1 MSNVL
6 FGTDGV
12 RGVPG
17 APPLDDATVACL
29 GAALTEE
36 LGGAPRIACGR
47 DTRDSGLRVQETFA
61 AGVRA
66 RGGSPVDVGIMP
78 TPGVAVAAARRGF
91 DAGVVVSASH
101 NPWPDNGIKIL
112 ESGGAKASADLER
125 RLEARVADIR
135 AGGGPP
141 PARGPALEKADVLG
155 VYVDHLVGV
164 LGDVSVAGLR
174 VAVDCAHGAA
184 SGLAARVLRR
194 LGLRVVELHAAPDG
208 RNVNRGCGSTHPEAL
223 QAAVVEQGC
232 RMGFALDG
240 DGDRAVLVDGRGR
253 LVDGDGV
260 LFVAA
265 RHLHG
270 AGRLA
275 GGGVVA
281 TVMSN
286 FGLDAALGEA
296 GIALH
301 RCPVGD
307 AHVRAEME
315 RRGVRL
321 GGEPSGHVIFSDLL
335 PTGDGLG
342 TALSVLRIVA
352 ESGRGLADLLSG
364 LRVHPQVLLNV
375 PVARKPRLDDVPALA
390 DAVRDA
396 EARLAAG
403 GRVLVRYSGTEAV
416 LRVLIEGRDRGV
428 VERLAEGV
436 AACARREL
444 A

>member
-1 MSNVL
+1 MSSVL

-17 APPLDDATVACL
+17 TPPLDSGTIAGL

-36 LGGAPRIACGR
+36 LGDAPRIACGR
-47 DTRDSGLRVQETFA
+47 DTRDSGVRVQETFA
-61 AGVRA
+61 AGVRS
-66 RGGSPVDVGIMP
+66 RGGSPIDVGVMP
-78 TPGVAVAAARRGF
+78 TPGVAVVAARRGF
-91 DAGVVVSASH
+91 DAGVAVSASH

-112 ESGGAKASADLER
+112 ESGGAKASAGLER
-125 RLEARVADIR
+125 RLEARVAAIR
-135 AGGGPP
+135 AAGGAPP
-141 PARGPALEKADVLG
+141 PRGPALEKADVLDA
-155 VYVDHLVGV
+155 YVDHLLGV
-164 LGDVSVAGLR
+164 LGDVSVAGLP
-174 VAVDCAHGAA
+174 VAVDCAHGAT
-184 SGLAARVLRR
+184 SGLASRVLRR

-208 RNVNRGCGSTHPEAL
+208 RNINRGCGSTHPEAL
-223 QAAVVEQGC
+223 QAAVVEHGC
-232 RMGFALDG
+232 RMGFAFDG

-265 RHLHG
+265 RHLHA

-296 GIALH
+296 GIAVH

-307 AHVRAEME
+307 AHVRAEMA

-342 TALSVLRIVA
+342 TALSVLRMVA

-364 LRVHPQVLLNV
+364 LRVHPQVLRNV
-375 PVARKPRLDDVPALA
+375 PVARKPRLDEVPALA

-396 EARLAAG
+396 ETRLAGA
-403 GRVLVRYSGTEAV
+403 GRVLVRYSGTEAL
-416 LRVLIEGRDRGV
+416 LRVLIEGRDRDV
-428 VERLAEGV
+428 VERLAEDV

>member
-112 ESGGAKASADLER
+112 ESGGAKASPDLER
-125 RLEARVADIR
+125 RLEARVAGIR
-135 AGGGPP
+135 AAGGAPP
-141 PARGPALEKADVLG
+141 TRGPALEKADVLG

-184 SGLAARVLRR
+184 SGLASRVLRR

-253 LVDGDGV
+253 IVDGDGV

-286 FGLDAALGEA
+286 FGLESALGET

-396 EARLAAG
+396 ETRLAAG

-416 LRVLIEGRDRGV
+416 LRVLVEGRDRGV